1 MDSVRKLISVNAAL
15 NFVSQGPVAD
25 QYEVS
30 IGPTRNLLKRPNQD
44 IDALRSNKSPGE
56 QDERL
61 PLRNSNVRN
70 KRMAESGS
78 VGGDD
83 WVIDDFW
90 LNRKIREM
98 GTKIVRDT
106 LRDRYYCPGVLD
118 LCRQEFHRQ
127 FCLVSANS
135 MR

>member
-1 MDSVRKLISVNAAL
+1 MNSVRKVVSVNAAL
-15 NFVSQGPVAD
+15 NLVSQGPVAD

-30 IGPTRNLLKRPNQD
+30 IGPSRNLLKRPNQD
-44 IDALRSNKSPGE
+44 IDALRGNKSPGE

-61 PLRNSNVRN
+61 PLWNSDVRD
-70 KRMAESGS
+70 KRMAERASLGS
-78 VGGDD
+78 DH

-106 LRDRYYCPGVLD
+106 LRDRYHCPGMLD
-118 LCRQEFHRQ
+118 LRRQEFHRQ